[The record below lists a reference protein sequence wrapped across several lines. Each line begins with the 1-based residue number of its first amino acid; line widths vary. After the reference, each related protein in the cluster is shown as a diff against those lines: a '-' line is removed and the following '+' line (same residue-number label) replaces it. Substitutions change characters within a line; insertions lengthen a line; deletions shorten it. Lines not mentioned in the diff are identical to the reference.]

1 MILRNNE
8 SNEMCLQESRKM
20 LQPMLLR
27 PAKVLIVEDDCN
39 QSQLESDILDLPE
52 YQVTI
57 VETIED
63 AFDILLKIQFD
74 VVLLDFHLPDR
85 NGDDL
90 CRWIRLQSD
99 LSLLP
104 IIIVTGSDSFST
116 LPICMDAGATDFI
129 RKPFH
134 PIELISRVNS
144 AIRFKRITENLDSA
158 QSLLFAI
165 ARLVEAKDEITGDH
179 CSRLAHGCV
188 VFGKALGLDDESLVA
203 LERGGILHDIG
214 KLGIPDH
221 ILLKPGKLT
230 KDEWDVMKQHVAIGE
245 KLCSGLL
252 TMKPVLPIIH
262 FHHERW
268 DGGGYLYGLKGEE
281 IPLLARV
288 FQLVDIY
295 DALAND
301 RPYKKALANGK
312 IIEIF
317 KQEVAKGW
325 RDPELTAAFIHI
337 IQDSPKE
344 LELPADYQ
352 DKSVAVF
359 DDIVNTGV
367 LQALG

>member
-1 MILRNNE
+1 MQIHNK
-8 SNEMCLQESRKM
+8 SNELCVAEDRDMPHS
-20 LQPMLLR
+20 MLLR
-27 PAKVLIVEDDCN
+27 PAKILIVEDDLN
-39 QSQLESDILDLPE
+39 QSKLESDILDSSE

-57 VETIED
+57 VCSIEA
-63 AFDILLKIQFD
+63 AFDILLKQQFE
-74 VVLLDFHLPDR
+74 VVILDFHLPDR

-90 CRWIRLQSD
+90 CRWIRLQGN
-99 LSLLP
+99 LALLP

-116 LPICMDAGATDFI
+116 LPTCMDAGATDFI

-158 QSLLFAI
+158 QSLLFTL

-188 VFGKALGLDDESLVA
+188 VFGKVLGLDDASLLA
-203 LERGGILHDIG
+203 LERGGVLHDIG

-230 KDEWDVMKQHVAIGE
+230 ESEWDVMKQHVVIGE
-245 KLCSGLL
+245 KLCSGLF
-252 TMKPVLPIIH
+252 TMRSVLPIIH

-268 DGGGYLYGLKGEE
+268 DGGGYPNGLKGEE

-295 DALAND
+295 DALANE
-301 RPYKKALANGK
+301 RPYKKAFSNEK

-317 KQEVAKGW
+317 KDEVAKGW
-325 RDPELTAAFIHI
+325 RDPELTATFIDI
-337 IQDSPKE
+337 IQYSPQE
-344 LELPADYQ
+344 LELPEDYQ
-352 DKSVAVF
+352 DNSIAVF
-359 DDIVNTGV
+359 DEIVSTGV
-367 LQALG
+367 LQA